1 MVIMLR
7 RRSNKTDVT
16 DAITGTGKL
25 RFFFSHVSILHKSR
39 FPSKL
44 ALSKILSDVTENQ

>member
-7 RRSNKTDVT
+7 RRSTETDMT
-16 DAITGTGKL
+16 DAITEIEN
-25 RFFFSHVSILHKSR
+25 FFFSHVSILHKSR

>member
-7 RRSNKTDVT
+7 RRSTETGMT

-25 RFFFSHVSILHKSR
+25 RGFFSHVAILHKSG